1 MKSFILGIVSLIII
15 CFIAS
20 LILEGT
26 RFEKTAS
33 KTLGIIITVSL
44 CFSCSSLIFNVKNGV
59 LPQINLQTDKDYIN
73 NINSY
78 NLTNAKNAI
87 ISELEKN
94 DIKNCEV
101 YFTTSFNN
109 NEFIIEKIHLDLT
122 SAEYNSSTTNINTLQ
137 EYIIKILK
145 IDKENIIVYL

>member
-1 MKSFILGIVSLIII
+1 MKTFIIGIVSLIII

-26 RFEKTAS
+26 RFEKAAG
-33 KTLGIIITVSL
+33 KTLGIIITLSL
-44 CFSCSSLIFNVKNGV
+44 CFSCASLV
-59 LPQINLQTDKDYIN
+59 LNIKTEALPDINLLVDKDYIN

-78 NLTNAKNAI
+78 KLTKAKNAI

-94 DIKNCEV
+94 NIKNCEV
-101 YFTTSFNN
+101 YFTTSYIDNDI
-109 NEFIIEKIHLDLT
+109 IIEKIHLDLT

-137 EYIIKILK
+137 EYIIEILK
-145 IDKENIIVYL
+145 IDKEKVIVYL